1 MRHIEK
7 KEPIPEFLSFIRN
20 GPHSNWQDIHDEPS
34 CPGLY
39 RNCRDHILIE
49 EQDCM
54 SGYTE
59 MPLDSEGNIHIDH
72 FKKKGMFITE
82 TFNWNNFI
90 VDSLESGYGACYKD
104 NHISNVSDYNKLIN
118 PVEEDPQYYLTY
130 QSNGNMVPKS
140 GLTSSELEKAKFTL
154 ATFNLNH
161 VFLRQKRLG
170 IMKMAEQYKDTF
182 TKEEI
187 VSALAH
193 CGFKSVVESVCNTAE

>member
-1 MRHIEK
+1 MRHIK
-7 KEPIPEFLSFIRN
+7 KEEPIPAFLDFLHRGS
-20 GPHSNWQDIHDEPS
+20 HSNWNDIHDEVNY
-34 CPGLY
+34 PGLY
-39 RNCRDHILIE
+39 RNCRDQILID

-59 MPLDSEGNIHIDH
+59 MPLDREGNIHIDH
-72 FKKKGMFITE
+72 FKKKGMFMTE

-90 VDSLESGYGACYKD
+90 VDSLDSGYGACYKD
-104 NHISNVSDYNKLIN
+104 SRISNVSDYNKLIN

>member
-1 MRHIEK
+1 
-7 KEPIPEFLSFIRN
+7 
-20 GPHSNWQDIHDEPS
+20 
-34 CPGLY
+34 
-39 RNCRDHILIE
+39 
-49 EQDCM
+49 M

-72 FKKKGMFITE
+72 FKKKGMFMAE

-90 VDSLESGYGACYKD
+90 VDSLDSGYGACYKD
-104 NHISNVSDYNKLIN
+104 SRISNVSDYNKLIN

-140 GLTSSELEKAKFTL
+140 GLTSSELEKAQFTL